1 LWNPLFFCLPVEL
14 FYLRLSV
21 KTFDMKKSKPLPN
34 IEQTAHEDADFEMDE
49 RSKEKILKELEITE
63 RTQKPPSAE
72 LIARLNEMA
81 SRPPFSNFLKVKE
94 NDTR

>member
-1 LWNPLFFCLPVEL
+1 ME
-14 FYLRLSV
+14 
-21 KTFDMKKSKPLPN
+21 KSKPLPN
-34 IEQTAHEDADFEMDE
+34 PEQTSHEDADFELDE
-49 RSKEKILKELEITE
+49 RSKEKILKELEIPE

>member
-1 LWNPLFFCLPVEL
+1 
-14 FYLRLSV
+14 
-21 KTFDMKKSKPLPN
+21 MKKSKPLPKR
-34 IEQTAHEDADFEMDE
+34 EQISHEDTDLEMDE
-49 RSKEKILKELEITE
+49 KTKDNILIELEIPE

-81 SRPPFSNFLKVKE
+81 SKPPFSHFLKAKE